1 MKWTIRKDTNSYITF
16 PSVRR
21 YFNSIR
27 KETTYN
33 TNHSSYNCVC
43 CIDIPETYCKK
54 GIAVS
59 NGIPI
64 KI

>member
-1 MKWTIRKDTNSYITF
+1 VKNVK
-16 PSVRR
+16 
-21 YFNSIR
+21 
-27 KETTYN
+27 YN